1 MSVRRTTGG
10 RTIAVMAVVATVSL
24 AAGLGLSRLIVSP
37 AEAAADAAPP
47 AAGPITVP
55 VESRVIANGVT
66 IRGDAR
72 YDDPAQVRV
81 EAGDLGGP
89 AVVTGHVPE
98 IGTTLEAA
106 SVALEVAGRPVIVL
120 TGALP
125 TYRTLSSGV
134 SGPDVLQLK
143 AALAALGIGA
153 GDAASDRYDAATAD
167 GVVALYRRVGYEP
180 PAASAA
186 LKASVDAARVALTQ
200 SQDALAT
207 AKRELAKTAS
217 GPPRSTLAELD
228 ASVSTAQQQL
238 AELVA
243 QCAPRPEPAT
253 PADAP
258 TCVQSQVVAAQ
269 GALDVARLR
278 RAEASAAP
286 DTSAEKAVVDA
297 ATRQVADATKAL
309 AEAKTQTL
317 TTLPASEIVFLPS
330 LPRRVDA
337 VSVTRG
343 ATVNG
348 PVMSVSGAT
357 LEIVATAQASDA
369 ALLSVGAV
377 GSITVEG
384 TAVPVTVTAV
394 TKGTGSAATNSGA
407 TNGGATNGAGAGGA
421 PGGAG
426 TTDGAATDS
435 GRYTVRLLP
444 GTLTDAQLT
453 ALQGSN
459 VRVVIPVSSTG
470 GAVLAVPLAALTAGP
485 GGESRIERAKADG
498 TTSLVTVK
506 TGLAA
511 GGYVEIQTSEVP
523 LAVGDLVVV
532 GTGGSSSGAKAGAT
546 ASPSSSASAAAKG

>member
-1 MSVRRTTGG
+1 MA
-10 RTIAVMAVVATVSL
+10 AVAVVSL

-47 AAGPITVP
+47 VAGPITVP

-66 IRGDAR
+66 LRGDAR
-72 YDDPAQVRV
+72 YDDAAQVRV

-89 AVVTGHVPE
+89 AVVTGRVPE

-120 TGALP
+120 AGALP
-125 TYRTLSSGV
+125 TYRSLSSGV
-134 SGPDVLQLK
+134 TGPDVLQLK
-143 AALAALGIGA
+143 AALAALGIAA
-153 GDAASDRYDAATAD
+153 GDVTSDRYDSATAD

-180 PAASAA
+180 PTPSAA
-186 LKASVDAARVALTQ
+186 LKASVDAARDALTQ
-200 SQDALAT
+200 SQDALAA
-207 AKRELAKTAS
+207 AKRELTKAAS
-217 GPPRSTLAELD
+217 GPLKSVLVELD
-228 ASVSTAQQQL
+228 AGVSTAQEQL

-243 QCAPRPEPAT
+243 RCAAPPEASPDPAAK
-253 PADAP
+253 PGSACA
-258 TCVQSQVVAAQ
+258 QSQVVAAQ

-278 RAEASAAP
+278 RAETSAAP
-286 DTSAEKAVVDA
+286 DTSAEKAMVDA
-297 ATRQVADATKAL
+297 AARQVGDATKAL

-317 TTLPASEIVFLPS
+317 TTLPASEVVFLVS

-343 ATVNG
+343 ATVSG

-357 LEIVATAQASDA
+357 LEIVATASATDA
-369 ALLSVGAV
+369 ALLAVGAV
-377 GSITVEG
+377 GSVSVDG
-384 TAVPVTVTAV
+384 TDVPLTVTAV
-394 TKGTGSAATNSGA
+394 TKGTGT
-407 TNGGATNGAGAGGA
+407 
-421 PGGAG
+421 G
-426 TTDGAATDS
+426 TTAPAAKGGTATTDPAATDS

-470 GAVLAVPLAALTAGP
+470 GKVLAVPLAALTAGP
-485 GGESRIERAKADG
+485 GGESRIELARPDG
-498 TTSLVTVK
+498 TTALVTVK

-511 GGYVEIQTSEVP
+511 GGYVEIQISDVP

-532 GTGGSSSGAKAGAT
+532 GTVGASGGAKGGAAGRPS
-546 ASPSSSASAAAKG
+546 ASPSSGATTAAKG